1 MTRATLFLLLCF
13 GVGLSST
20 SGQTTPDKSATR
32 KTLDLAANPKLL
44 TTHFSRYGFQPLKT
58 IQKDWGGV
66 RIQLPETGRKM
77 EQTGIYSYFA
87 MAGDF
92 EAIAGFE
99 ILDLPEPGP
108 GYGASV
114 GIGVD
119 SDPPDNIKLSL
130 HRGNFPKRG
139 NGFWVTIAK
148 ENGDKKEIDSQFFPG
163 NGESG
168 KLTLK
173 REKDVVICL
182 VADDYKKQEKELVR
196 IPFTSRPIRVV
207 RAFAD
212 NGGTQ
217 AEMEARIVGIKLA
230 ANQVTGGI
238 PEVEGTDYGWLIW
251 LLGTLAIFGLGYL
264 LWKKS
269 FRGEK

>member
-1 MTRATLFLLLCF
+1 
-13 GVGLSST
+13 
-20 SGQTTPDKSATR
+20 
-32 KTLDLAANPKLL
+32 LDLAANPKLL

-58 IQKDWGGV
+58 IHKDWGGV
-66 RIQLPETGRKM
+66 RIQLPETERKT

-92 EAIAGFE
+92 EVNAGFE
-99 ILDLPEPGP
+99 IFELPEPGP

-119 SDPPDNIKLSL
+119 TDPPDNIKLTL

-212 NGGTQ
+212 NGGTP
-217 AEMEARIVGIKLA
+217 AELDARIVGIKLA
-230 ANQVTGGI
+230 ADQLTGGI

-251 LLGTLAIFGLGYL
+251 PLGTLAIFGLGYL
-264 LWKKS
+264 LWNKS
-269 FRGEK
+269 FRGKK